1 MIINHRKGCDLGR
14 IGLYLNYWILRKQAK
29 PMDLISYLNDQ
40 INFLTDQYEQA
51 QKDQNVTMTYLVE
64 SRLDEAKKIM
74 QAVHDGQITS
84 LS

>member
-1 MIINHRKGCDLGR
+1 
-14 IGLYLNYWILRKQAK
+14 
-29 PMDLISYLNDQ
+29 MDLISYLNDQ